1 MIMNSYYVKSKK
13 IFITF
18 LIVIILISCFSQA
31 FAAINTLKLNVGD
44 KLRFDGTRWNIYK
57 SRTAALSQNTSNI
70 TYLERGDIITIKGI
84 FRKHY

>member
-1 MIMNSYYVKSKK
+1 MNPFYIKSKK

-18 LIVIILISCFSQA
+18 LILIILINCFSQVY
-31 FAAINTLKLNVGD
+31 AAINTLKLNVGD

-57 SRTAALSQNTSNI
+57 SLTAALSQNTSNI
-70 TYLERGDIITIKGI
+70 TFLEKGNIITIKSI